1 MLSTLR
7 NAWRTPE
14 LRKRLLF
21 TLFLVAIYRM
31 GSHIPV
37 PGVDTTALQN
47 YATAGTLM
55 GFYDLISGGGFSRF
69 NIFTMGV
76 VPYIN
81 ASIVIQLLTI
91 AIPYLEQLSKEGEEG
106 RKKIQNYTRYAAVGF
121 AILQSFTTY
130 VLIVNSGSIKD
141 RSFLS
146 VSLIMLT
153 VTTASI
159 FLMWLGDQITVR
171 GIGNGVSLLIFV
183 NIVSRLPLTA
193 TQIAGLQSAQEVNF
207 VEVIIFIA
215 LVAAL
220 IIAVIVTSL
229 GERRIPVQ
237 YAGKTVGSKTFKGQT
252 THIPIN
258 LNASGVIAI
267 IFASSVMAFPE
278 TIVQF
283 WPNSVIFK
291 AITGSVYSPF
301 KRNTWLYALL
311 FYVLILFFAWFY
323 TQITFKPDEMAE
335 NMHKSSGFIPG
346 IRPGQN
352 TARHIEK
359 VLTRVA
365 LLGGT
370 FAGVIAVFPIL
381 LEGYTRFK
389 GIYFGGTSLLIVVGV
404 ALDSL
409 RQLESQLVMR
419 HYQGFLK

>member
-37 PGVDTTALQN
+37 PGVDVSALKN
-47 YATAGTLM
+47 YAQSGTLM
-55 GFYDLISGGGFSRF
+55 GFYDLISGGGFSQF

-76 VPYIN
+76 IPYIN
-81 ASIVIQLLTI
+81 ASIVMQLLTI

-121 AILQSFTTY
+121 ALLQSFTTY

-141 RSFLS
+141 RAFLTIFI
-146 VSLIMLT
+146 IMLT
-153 VTTASI
+153 VSTASI
-159 FLMWLGDQITVR
+159 FLMWLGDQITVK

-183 NIVSRLPLTA
+183 NILSRIPLTV
-193 TQIAGLQSAQEVNF
+193 TQVGALQSAEEVNF

-215 LVAAL
+215 VIVALLV
-220 IIAVIVTSL
+220 AVIVMSL
-229 GERRIPVQ
+229 AERRIPVQ
-237 YAGKTVGSKTFKGQT
+237 YAGKTVGTKTFKGQT

-283 WPNSVIFK
+283 WPNSAIFK
-291 AITGSVYSPF
+291 AITGSLYSPF
-301 KRNTWLYALL
+301 RKNSWLYGLL
-311 FYVLILFFAWFY
+311 FFVLILFFAWFY

-346 IRPGQN
+346 IRPGQS
-352 TARHIEK
+352 TARYVEK
-359 VLTRVA
+359 VLTKVA
-365 LLGGT
+365 LFGGV
-370 FAGVIAVFPIL
+370 FAGIIAVFPIL
-381 LEGYTRFK
+381 LEGYTKFK
-389 GIYFGGTSLLIVVGV
+389 GVYFGGTSLLIVVGV